1 MLKRS
6 WFRGLAKTER
16 LEIIFMDVLKKLFEQ
31 HFHAPPERIQ
41 PLQGELG
48 GSGRKIIRLGNEKVS
63 AIGILYGVREENV
76 AFLEFSKHFRRH
88 GLPVPEIYAEDLS
101 HGAYLEEDLGD
112 TTLFEFLSKNR
123 AGGNIA
129 PQVVEAYRKVVS
141 VLPRFQA
148 EAGRD
153 LDYSVCYPN
162 PSFDRQSIAWD
173 LNYFK
178 YYFLRLAGIP
188 FNEQALEDDFGR
200 LTEFLL
206 SAPRDYFLYRDFQ
219 SRNILLRNGDPF
231 FVDYQGGRKG
241 ALQYDIAS
249 LLYDAKADLPP
260 ELRQQLLDHYL
271 DRLAG
276 FTKLDRA
283 AFMQHFYPYVY
294 IRIMQ
299 ALGAYGFRGFYER
312 KAHFLQSVPYALKN
326 LRWLLHH
333 VRLPVPLP
341 ALMNA
346 FKGMLASEKLQAL
359 ATDADNLIVRIF
371 SFSFHQGLPKDES
384 GNGGGFIFDGRSLPN
399 PGREERF
406 KTLTGKDAPVIDYL
420 VQQESVHQFLAS
432 VLSLVDSSINN
443 YQQRGF
449 KNLMVSFG
457 CTGGQHRSV
466 FLAEQLAKRLR
477 NRNGVE
483 VAVRHLE
490 LEKLGKRKA
499 LQ

>member
-1 MLKRS
+1 
-6 WFRGLAKTER
+6 
-16 LEIIFMDVLKKLFEQ
+16 MDVLNRLFEE
-31 HFHAPPERIQ
+31 HFRSPVKRIQ

-48 GSGRKIIRLGNEKVS
+48 GSGRKIIRLSGEKGT
-63 AIGILYGVREENV
+63 AIGVLYGVREENA

-88 GLPVPEIYAEDLS
+88 GLPVPEIYGEDLN

-112 TTLFEFLSKNR
+112 TTLFEFLSTNR
-123 AGGNIA
+123 KGENIA
-129 PQVVEAYRKVVS
+129 AAVLEAYYKVVA
-141 VLPRFQA
+141 VLPRFQV

-153 LDYSVCYPN
+153 LNYEVCYPIG
-162 PSFDRQSIAWD
+162 SFDRQSVAWD

-188 FNEQALEDDFGR
+188 FNEQALENDFGR
-200 LTEFLL
+200 LTDFLL

-219 SRNILLRNGDPF
+219 SRNIVLRDGEPF

-249 LLYDAKADLPP
+249 LLFDAKADLPP
-260 ELRQQLLDHYL
+260 QIREDLLNHYL
-271 DRLAG
+271 QALG
-276 FTKLDRA
+276 QYVKLDRE
-283 AFMQHFYPYVY
+283 AFLRHYYGYVY
-294 IRIMQ
+294 VRIMQ

-333 VRLPVPLP
+333 VELPIELP
-341 ALMNA
+341 TLLGA
-346 FKGMLASEKLQAL
+346 FRSMLASEKLQGL
-359 ATDADNLIVRIF
+359 ASEAENLVVRIF
-371 SFSFHQGLPKDES
+371 SFSFHHALPRDES
-384 GNGGGFIFDGRSLPN
+384 GNGGGFVFDGRSLPN

-406 KTLTGKDAPVIDYL
+406 KALTGKDAPVIDYL
-420 VQQESVHQFLAS
+420 NQQESVHQFLAS
-432 VLSLVDSSINN
+432 VMSLVDASVGS
-443 YQQRGF
+443 YRERGF

-477 NRNGVE
+477 AKNGVE

-490 LEKLGKRKA
+490 LEKIGK
-499 LQ
+499 

>member
-6 WFRGLAKTER
+6 WFRGFAKTER
-16 LEIIFMDVLKKLFEQ
+16 LEITFMEVLKKLFEQ

-41 PLQGELG
+41 PLQGDLG
-48 GSGRKIIRLGNEKVS
+48 GSGRKIIRLARETLS
-63 AIGILYGVREENV
+63 AIGILYGVPEENA

-101 HGAYLEEDLGD
+101 QGAYLEEDLGD

-123 AGGNIA
+123 AGENIA
-129 PQVVEAYRKVVS
+129 PPVVEAYRKVVA
-141 VLPRFQA
+141 VLPRFQV

-153 LDYSVCYPN
+153 LNYSVCYPIA
-162 PSFDRQSIAWD
+162 SFDRQSVAWD

-283 AFMQHFYPYVY
+283 AFMQHYYAYVY

-326 LRWLLHH
+326 IRWLLHN
-333 VRLPVPLP
+333 VELPIALP
-341 ALMNA
+341 TLMEA
-346 FKGMLASEKLQAL
+346 FKSVVASEKLQGL
-359 ATDADNLIVRIF
+359 TSSSEPEKLTVRVY
-371 SFSFHQGLPKDES
+371 SFSFHRGLPQDES
-384 GNGGGFIFDGRSLPN
+384 GNGGGFVFDGRSLPN

-420 VQQESVHQFLAS
+420 NQQESVHQFLAS
-432 VLSLVDSSINN
+432 VISLVDASIST
-443 YQQRGF
+443 YHDRGF
-449 KNLMVSFG
+449 KHLMVSFG

-466 FLAEQLAKRLR
+466 YLAEELAKHLR
-477 NRNGVE
+477 ASDG
-483 VAVRHLE
+483 VAVVVHHREQEQLN
-490 LEKLGKRKA
+490 
-499 LQ
+499 Q